1 MVRLLSLIACL
12 LLMASA
18 AFAQDEPLSLE
29 LVLDP
34 RAAPVFEGEMI
45 LGTIRGVYR
54 ETIAREELKLRR
66 MTDFDWI
73 RLDQDLWRQ
82 DVIDGRAARVMERR
96 IAFYPKRAGRLEV
109 PAIVHQL
116 ELAAPGGAR
125 ETRLVRSRPV
135 SIDVRP
141 RPVSGEAPWLPV
153 RALEISDH
161 WSAEAAVLE
170 DGQLVERRVIL
181 RAFGA
186 TPEMMPRQPPLREPW
201 LITFSPPAQINMD
214 VTPEGP
220 VTTVEWR
227 WTLRPVTGEPGVIP
241 AAIIAYYD
249 TTLGRAATAV
259 LPAAPIGYASFAN
272 NTRTGWSSDLGPAG
286 LPLVTGL
293 IACLAALAVLLGK
306 GRLRADP
313 GRAMLARFRTRLL
326 LLKLGRLLRRGRL
339 AEYRRDAASALRTAG
354 VPPNVRERL
363 LSRVDGSLFGTQ
375 DGPPVRDL
383 RDMHRAVGICVWQSV
398 ADPMCDVSEGRS
410 PAGGIYRL

>member
-1 MVRLLSLIACL
+1 MVRLLSLITCL
-12 LLMASA
+12 LMFGP

-34 RAAPVFEGEMI
+34 RETPAFEGEMV

-73 RLDQDLWRQ
+73 RLGQDLWRQ

-96 IAFYPKRAGRLEV
+96 IAFYPKRAGRLEI

-116 ELAAPGGAR
+116 ELAVPGGGR

-135 SIDVRP
+135 GIEVRP
-141 RPVSGEAPWLPV
+141 RPVTGEAPWLPV
-153 RALEISDH
+153 RALEVSDH

-170 DGQLVERRVIL
+170 DGQRVERRVIL

-201 LITFSPPAQINMD
+201 LITFSPPAQVNMD

-241 AAIIAYYD
+241 EAAIAYYD

-259 LPAAPIGYASFAN
+259 LPATPIGYASFAN
-272 NTRTGWSSDLGPAG
+272 NARPGWSSDFGPPV

-293 IACLAALAVLLGK
+293 IASLAALAVSLGK
-306 GRLRADP
+306 GRSRANA
-313 GRAMLARFRTRLL
+313 GRAVVAGLRTRIL
-326 LLKLGRLLRRGRL
+326 LLKLGYLLRRGRL
-339 AEYRRDAASALRTAG
+339 AEYRRDAGSALRMG
-354 VPPNVRERL
+354 GIHPNMRERL
-363 LSRVDGSLFGTQ
+363 LSRVDGVLFSRQGE
-375 DGPPVRDL
+375 PAVRDL
-383 RDMHRAVGICVWQSV
+383 REMHWAVSIWIRQSV
-398 ADPMCDVSEGRS
+398 AGPTRGVSKGSS
-410 PAGGIYRL
+410 PAGGNP